1 MMQWTREHKT
11 LTERQ
16 KVPYAAHLLL
26 VSVQCTHADI
36 LWANEACGTRSDQN
50 STSFCSYAAESI
62 SLACKY
68 AYRNATPGSKLAG
81 NCFIPAVNA

>member
-16 KVPYAAHLLL
+16 KVPYAAHLLPL
-26 VSVQCTHADI
+26 SVQCTHADI

-50 STSFCSYAAESI
+50 STGFCSYAAESI

-68 AYRNATPGSKLAG
+68 AYRNATPGSRLAG